1 MVRLSAAVALVRKKS
16 DYCHEIF
23 SVMIKDADYGIRSS
37 TARILGELEIQNREQ
52 LLSMALIDKN
62 IRVRTSATRAVG
74 MMGGSRAFP
83 LLLSKLEDSQE
94 VVRTYA
100 AGNIIKLMKQ

>member
-1 MVRLSAAVALVRKKS
+1 
-16 DYCHEIF
+16 
-23 SVMIKDADYGIRSS
+23 
-37 TARILGELEIQNREQ
+37 
-52 LLSMALIDKN
+52 N

-74 MMGGSRAFP
+74 MMGGARAFP

-100 AGNIIKLMKQ
+100 AGNIIKLMK

>member
-1 MVRLSAAVALVRKKS
+1 
-16 DYCHEIF
+16 
-23 SVMIKDADYGIRSS
+23 
-37 TARILGELEIQNREQ
+37 
-52 LLSMALIDKN
+52 
-62 IRVRTSATRAVG
+62 
-74 MMGGSRAFP
+74 MMGGPRAFP

>member
-1 MVRLSAAVALVRKKS
+1 M
-16 DYCHEIF
+16 
-23 SVMIKDADYGIRSS
+23 
-37 TARILGELEIQNREQ
+37 
-52 LLSMALIDKN
+52 DKN

-74 MMGGSRAFP
+74 MMGGARAFP

-100 AGNIIKLMKQ
+100 AGNIIKLMK